1 MIPSTLITDLATDLR
16 KLSDTLTAIAGQTE
30 PAPSEAKEKT
40 SKKSETKAEPVA
52 EVPVTKAEP
61 KVTIDD
67 VRAVLAELSQA
78 GKTAQ
83 VKELLGQFGAAKLSS
98 VKEEDLKALLDA
110 ANELK

>member
-1 MIPSTLITDLATDLR
+1 M
-16 KLSDTLTAIAGQTE
+16 TAIASQSNE
-30 PAPSEAKEKT
+30 APAAAKT
-40 SKKSETKAEPVA
+40 SKKSESKAEPVAEA
-52 EVPVTKAEP
+52 EVPVTKAEQ

>member
-1 MIPSTLITDLATDLR
+1 M
-16 KLSDTLTAIAGQTE
+16 TAIAGQTE
-30 PAPSEAKEKT
+30 SAPTEAKEKT
-40 SKKSETKAEPVA
+40 SKKSESKAEPVAEA

>member
-1 MIPSTLITDLATDLR
+1 M
-16 KLSDTLTAIAGQTE
+16 TAIAGQTE

-40 SKKSETKAEPVA
+40 SKKSESKAEPVAEA

>member
-1 MIPSTLITDLATDLR
+1 M
-16 KLSDTLTAIAGQTE
+16 TAIASQSNE
-30 PAPSEAKEKT
+30 APAEAKT
-40 SKKSETKAEPVA
+40 SKKSETKAEPVKEA
-52 EVPVTKAEP
+52 SDTKAEP
-61 KVTIDD
+61 EVKIDD